1 MLMNRVVLELG
12 IYTSH
17 IVWRIRYRKVIREAK
32 VTGKTVD
39 EILEPEGNVDVE
51 KGEAQGEAPGGREEE
66 REGEGEE
73 KRQNEETKA

>member
-1 MLMNRVVLELG
+1 MLIDRVVLELG

-32 VTGKTVD
+32 ATGKTVD

-51 KGEAQGEAPGGREEE
+51 KRESQGEPPGE
-66 REGEGEE
+66 RGGEGEE
-73 KRQNEETKA
+73 TRQNEETKA